1 MSSADPRP
9 GDRGAADTLAA
20 LADLTERLG
29 RCGDLDEVL
38 TTSLES
44 LDSLFHF
51 RYSMFMML
59 DETGSSLYTI
69 ASHGYDRA
77 GIGSEVLVGVGI
89 IGAVASQRRPMRIG
103 NLRHMIGYGRA
114 IQESTDSG
122 EATKEIALP
131 GLADRGEPACRSRHG
146 RAIGCWVCSRWRANS
161 WVPSPPWTRVL
172 LTVVAHIVASAIE
185 LDRVAGGP
193 LQPPRSLRHRT
204 TEQEGAERAGSASVA
219 TIRYFPTDGSTF
231 LDGEYLIKGVAGRIL
246 WRLLNDH
253 QEDGRTEFTNR
264 EVRLDRSL
272 ELPAYRDNLESRLVL
287 LQRRLDERQA
297 PVRIRKTGRGKF
309 RLELEAALTLELIEQ
324 HG

>member
-1 MSSADPRP
+1 MSSADLRP
-9 GDRGAADTLAA
+9 GDPKTADTLAA
-20 LADLTERLG
+20 LANLTERLG
-29 RCGDLDEVL
+29 RCRDLDDVL

-51 RYSMFMML
+51 RYSLFMML

-89 IGAVASQRRPMRIG
+89 IGAVASQQRPMRIG
-103 NLRHMIGYGRA
+103 NLRHMISYGRA
-114 IQESTDSG
+114 IQGSTDPG
-122 EATKEIALP
+122 EGITEIALP
-131 GLADRGEPACRSRHG
+131 GLPTVASQLAAPAM
-146 RAIGCWVCSRWRANS
+146 VANRLLGVLAVES
-161 WVPSPPWTRVL
+161 EQLGAFTDVDESL
-172 LTVVAHIVASAIE
+172 LTVVAHVVASAIE
-185 LDRVAGGP
+185 LDRVAGRTP
-193 LQPPRSLRHRT
+193 ATPFATPP
-204 TEQEGAERAGSASVA
+204 EDGAGSAEPAVSASVA

-231 LDGEYLIKGVAGRIL
+231 MDGEYLIKGVAGRIL
-246 WRLLNDH
+246 WRLLSDH
-253 QEDGRTEFTNR
+253 QEHGRTEFTNR

-297 PVRIRKTGRGKF
+297 PVRIRKSGRGKF
-309 RLELEAALTLELIEQ
+309 RLELEAAIILELIES

>member
-1 MSSADPRP
+1 MSSADLRP
-9 GDRGAADTLAA
+9 GDRRAAETLAA

-29 RCGDLDEVL
+29 HGAGLDEVL
-38 TTSLES
+38 TASLES

-51 RYSMFMML
+51 RHSMFLML

-77 GIGSEVLVGVGI
+77 GIGSEVVVGVGI
-89 IGAVASQRRPMRIG
+89 IGAVASQQRPMRIG

-114 IQESTDSG
+114 IQESTDPG
-122 EATKEIALP
+122 EARREIALP
-131 GLADRGEPACRSRHG
+131 GLPTVASQLAAPAM
-146 RAIGCWVCSRWRANS
+146 VAN
-161 WVPSPPWTRVL
+161 RLLGVL
-172 LTVVAHIVASAIE
+172 AVESEQLGAFTDVDESLLAVVAHVVASAIE
-185 LDRVAGGP
+185 LDRVAGRTLVTPLATPPNHGP
-193 LQPPRSLRHRT
+193 GS
-204 TEQEGAERAGSASVA
+204 AEPAGTASVA
-219 TIRYFPTDGSTF
+219 TIRYFATDGSTF

-246 WRLLNDH
+246 WRLLSDH

-309 RLELEAALTLELIEQ
+309 RLELETALTLELIEQ
-324 HG
+324 DG